1 MSDFSNDE
9 TKGTKV
15 VQMGQ
20 IDVSKSQLKALEPS
34 DLPILATRNLVLFPG
49 VTIPINIGRESSL
62 RLAEYAM
69 EHHIPI
75 GVVCQLNPETEH
87 PQIADLYNVGVIVEV
102 LQMLPLP
109 DGSKAIIVVA
119 RDKVV
124 VNGVGSGKI
133 MPGTLSADVTVVK
146 DRKPRAKLDIYSR
159 MVSSIRETAIDLIKR
174 NAGDGSQE
182 FIYNLNNMESP
193 EMIINMVATNF
204 PMEVATKVDLL
215 SLNNL
220 RDRANNLLLELNMC
234 VEFSSITQNIH
245 EKTKQAM
252 NEQKRAAFLQQ
263 QMESIRSELYGDE
276 DDATVLAQRADEKN
290 FPEHVAKVFNKELEK
305 MRRLNPST
313 PDYSVIYTYLE
324 TLLDLP
330 WNAQSDYL
338 KDFEEAEAILEADHY
353 GLEKVK
359 ERILEQIA
367 IMMNNPE
374 GRSPIICLV
383 GAPGVGKTSLGKS
396 VASALGRE
404 YQRISLGGLHDEAEL
419 RGHRRTYIGAAP
431 GRVIDALKKCATTNP
446 VLLLDEVDKIGKDY
460 KGDPAAA
467 LLEVL
472 DPEQNCHFHDNY
484 VDVDYDLSNVLF
496 IATANTLSTLSR
508 PLLDR
513 MEIIDIPGYL
523 LEEKIEIAKRH
534 LIPKKLAESNM
545 TEEEVKFTDES
556 IKKIIESYTS
566 ESGVRQLEK
575 NIASVIR
582 KLVLAKMRK
591 GESDVILTPE
601 DIIRLLGVEKIT
613 KELYENNDYAGV
625 VAGLAW
631 TEVGGEILY
640 VEASLAP
647 GKGEKLTLTGNL
659 GDVMKESAVIALQY
673 IKAHAEMLGISSD
686 LFDKFNLHVHVPE
699 GAIPKDGPSA
709 GVTMVTAMVSAFK
722 QKKVKSRL
730 AMTGEI
736 TLRGKVLPVGG
747 IREKILAAKRAG
759 INEIILC
766 SQNRKDILEIPE
778 KYLAGMNFIYVD
790 TIPDVIKHAV
800 TDEPAVDAVDL
811 LMMSEQEKKEQAK

>member
-9 TKGTKV
+9 KKGTKV

-20 IDVSKSQLKALEPS
+20 IDISKSQLLPLDTT
-34 DLPILATRNLVLFPG
+34 DLPILPTRNLVLFPG

-69 EHHIPI
+69 EHHIPM

-87 PQIADLYNVGVIVEV
+87 PGINDLYGVGVVVEV
-102 LQMLPLP
+102 LQLLPLP
-109 DGSKAIIVVA
+109 DGSKAIIVIA
-119 RDKVV
+119 REKISI
-124 VNGVGSGKI
+124 NGTGKGSVL
-133 MPGTLSADVTVVK
+133 PGTLSADVTVIK
-146 DRKPRAKLDIYSR
+146 DKKPRAKLDMYNR
-159 MVSSIRETAIDLIKR
+159 MVSTVKETAIELIKN

-182 FIYNLNNMESP
+182 FIYNLNNMDSQEL
-193 EMIINMVATNF
+193 IINMVATNF

-215 SLNNL
+215 SMSSL
-220 RDRANNLLLELNMC
+220 RDRANALMLELNMC
-234 VEFSSITQNIH
+234 VEFSSITHNIQ

-263 QMESIRSELYGDE
+263 QMESIRTELYGDE
-276 DDATVLAQRADEKN
+276 DDATVLAQRAEEKR
-290 FPEHVAKVFNKELEK
+290 FPEYVAKTFNKELEK
-305 MRRLNPST
+305 LRRLNPST

-324 TLLDLP
+324 TLLELP
-330 WNAQSDYL
+330 WNTPSDYL
-338 KDFEEAEAILEADHY
+338 KDFDEAEAILENDHY

-367 IMMNNPE
+367 LLMNNPD
-374 GRSPIICLV
+374 GKAPIICLV
-383 GAPGVGKTSLGKS
+383 GAPGVGKTSLGRS
-396 VASALGRE
+396 IASALGRE

-431 GRVIDALKKCATTNP
+431 GRVIDALKKCETTNP

-545 TEEEVKFTDES
+545 TDKEVAFSDDA

-575 NIASVIR
+575 NIASIIR

-591 GESDVILTPE
+591 GDSAVTVQPDDVV
-601 DIIRLLGVEKIT
+601 RLLGVEKVS

-631 TEVGGEILY
+631 TEVGGEILF

-673 IKAHAEMLGISSD
+673 VKAHAGKFGIPAE
-686 LFDKFNLHVHVPE
+686 LFDKYNLHVHVPE

-709 GVTMVTAMVSAFK
+709 GVTMVTAIVSAFT
-722 QKKVKSRL
+722 QKKVKANL

-759 INEIILC
+759 INQIVLC
-766 SQNRKDILEIPE
+766 SKNRKDIMDIPE
-778 KYLAGMNFIYVD
+778 KYLEGMTFHYVD
-790 TIPDVIKHAV
+790 SIPEVIDIAL
-800 TDEPAVDAVDL
+800 TDETAVDAIDFEAV
-811 LMMSEQEKKEQAK
+811 K

>member
-20 IDVSKSQLKALEPS
+20 IDVSKSQLKPLDPT
-34 DLPILATRNLVLFPG
+34 DLPILPTRNLVLFPG

-69 EHHIPI
+69 EHHVPV

-87 PQIADLYNVGVIVEV
+87 PSVADLYSVGVIVEV

-119 RDKVV
+119 RDKIH
-124 VNGVGSGKI
+124 VNGVGTGNGI
-133 MPGTLSADVTVVK
+133 PGTLSADVTVVK
-146 DRKPRAKLDIYSR
+146 DRKPRVKLDMYNR
-159 MVSSIRETAIDLIKR
+159 MVASIRDTAIDLIKR
-174 NAGDGSQE
+174 NAGDGGQE
-182 FIYNLNNMESP
+182 FIFNLNNMESP

-204 PMEVATKVDLL
+204 PMEVPTKVDLL
-215 SLNNL
+215 SIGNL

-234 VEFSSITQNIH
+234 VEFSTITQNIH

-263 QMESIRSELYGDE
+263 QMESIRTELYGDE
-276 DDATVLAQRADEKN
+276 DDATVLAQRAEEKN
-290 FPEHVAKVFNKELEK
+290 FPEHVAKAFNKELEK

-330 WNAQSDYL
+330 WNTPSDYL
-338 KDFEEAEAILEADHY
+338 KDFDEAESILEADHY

-367 IMMNNPE
+367 LLMNNPE

-396 VASALGRE
+396 IASALGRE

-484 VDVDYDLSNVLF
+484 VDVDYDLSDVLF

-513 MEIIDIPGYL
+513 MEIIEIPGYL
-523 LEEKIEIAKRH
+523 LEEKMEIAKRH
-534 LIPKKLAESNM
+534 LIPKKLSESNM
-545 TEEEVKFTDES
+545 SADEVKFTDDA

-575 NIASVIR
+575 NISSVIR
-582 KLVLAKMRK
+582 KLVLAKMRTGVK
-591 GESDVILTPE
+591 EVTLEPA
-601 DIIRLLGVEKIT
+601 DIVKLLGVEKVS
-613 KELYENNDYAGV
+613 KEQYENNDYAGV

-673 IKAHAEMLGISSD
+673 VKAHAGKFNISHE
-686 LFDKFNLHVHVPE
+686 LFEKYNLHVHVPE

-709 GVTMVTAMVSAFK
+709 GVTMVTAIVSAFT
-722 QKKVKSRL
+722 QKKVKQRL

-759 INEIILC
+759 INEIVLC
-766 SQNRKDILEIPE
+766 SRNKKDILEIPE
-778 KYLAGMNFIYVD
+778 KYLEGMTFNYVD
-790 TIPDVIKHAV
+790 TIPEVIGIALTNEKS
-800 TDEPAVDAVDL
+800 VDAINL
-811 LMMSEQEKKEQAK
+811 

>member
-1 MSDFSNDE
+1 MSDFPTEE
-9 TKGTKV
+9 TKGAKV

-20 IDVSKSQLKALEPS
+20 IDISKSRLRPIDPT
-34 DLPILATRNLVLFPG
+34 DLPILPTRNLVLFPG
-49 VTIPINIGRESSL
+49 VTIPINIGRENSL
-62 RLAEYAM
+62 RLAEYAY

-75 GVVCQLNPETEH
+75 GVVCQLEPETEN
-87 PQIADLYNVGVIVEV
+87 PAVSDLYDAGVVVEV
-102 LQMLPLP
+102 LQILPLP
-109 DGSKAIIVVA
+109 DGTKAIIVVA
-119 RDKVV
+119 RDKIL
-124 VNGVGSGKI
+124 VNGMVNGKTL
-133 MPGTLSADVTVVK
+133 PGILSAEVTVVK
-146 DRKPRAKLDIYSR
+146 DHKPRAKYDMFLR
-159 MVSSIRETAIDLIKR
+159 MVDNIKEISEKLVKDS
-174 NAGDGSQE
+174 GPDGGQE
-182 FIYNLNNMESP
+182 FIYNLNNMDSP
-193 EMIINMVATNF
+193 ELIINMVATNF
-204 PMEVATKVDLL
+204 PMNTATKVELL
-215 SLNNL
+215 KLDHL
-220 RDRANNLLLELNMC
+220 RQRANELLVELNMC
-234 VEFSSITQNIH
+234 VEYSNITQHIQ
-245 EKTKQAM
+245 EKTRQAM

-263 QMESIRSELYGDE
+263 QMDSIRSELYGDE
-276 DDATVLAQRADEKN
+276 DDASVLAQRAEEKN
-290 FPEHVAKVFNKELEK
+290 FPEHVAKAFGKELDK
-305 MRRLNPST
+305 LRRLNPTT

-330 WNAQSDYL
+330 WNSPSDYL
-338 KDFEEAEAILEADHY
+338 KDFDEAEAILEGDHY

-367 IMMNNPE
+367 LLMNNPE

-431 GRVIDALKKCATTNP
+431 GRVIDALKKCSTTNP

-472 DPEQNCHFHDNY
+472 DPEQNCRFHDNY
-484 VDVDYDLSNVLF
+484 VDVDYDLSDVLF

-513 MEIIDIPGYL
+513 MEIIEIPGYL
-523 LEEKIEIAKRH
+523 LEEKVEIAKRH
-534 LIPKKLAESNM
+534 LIPKKLTESNM
-545 TEEEVKFTDES
+545 TADEVQFTDAA
-556 IKKIIESYTS
+556 IRKIIESYTA

-591 GESDVILTPE
+591 GADKVVLQPDDVV
-601 DIIRLLGVEKIT
+601 RLLGVEKIT
-613 KELYENNDYAGV
+613 KELYENSDFAGV

-673 IKAHAEMLGISSD
+673 VKAHAAKFGID
-686 LFDKFNLHVHVPE
+686 PAMFEQYNLHVHVPE

-709 GVTMVTAMVSAFK
+709 GITMVTAIVSAFT
-722 QKKVKSRL
+722 QRRVKAKL

-759 INEIILC
+759 IDEIILC
-766 SQNRKDILEIPE
+766 RKNEKDILDIPARYLEGMTFNYVETIPE
-778 KYLAGMNFIYVD
+778 
-790 TIPDVIKHAV
+790 VIAIAL
-800 TDEPAVDAVDL
+800 TDEKAADAVEL
-811 LMMSEQEKKEQAK
+811 KVRKSTKK

>member
-20 IDVSKSQLKALEPS
+20 IDVSKSQLKPLDPT
-34 DLPILATRNLVLFPG
+34 DLPILPTRNLVLFPG

-69 EHHIPI
+69 EHHVPV

-87 PQIADLYNVGVIVEV
+87 PSVADLYSVGVIVEV

-119 RDKVV
+119 RDKIH
-124 VNGVGSGKI
+124 VNGVGTGNGI
-133 MPGTLSADVTVVK
+133 PGTLSADVTVVK
-146 DRKPRAKLDIYSR
+146 DRKPRVKLDMYNR
-159 MVSSIRETAIDLIKR
+159 MVASIRDTAIDLIKR
-174 NAGDGSQE
+174 NAGDGGQE
-182 FIYNLNNMESP
+182 FIFNLNNMESP

-204 PMEVATKVDLL
+204 PMEVPTKVDLL
-215 SLNNL
+215 SIGNL

-234 VEFSSITQNIH
+234 VEFSTITQNIH

-263 QMESIRSELYGDE
+263 QMESIRTELYGDE
-276 DDATVLAQRADEKN
+276 DDATVLAQRAEEKN
-290 FPEHVAKVFNKELEK
+290 FPEHVAKAFNKELEK

-313 PDYSVIYTYLE
+313 PDYSVIYTDLE

-330 WNAQSDYL
+330 WNTPSDYL
-338 KDFEEAEAILEADHY
+338 KDFDEAESILEADHY

-367 IMMNNPE
+367 LLMNNPE

-396 VASALGRE
+396 IASALGRE

-484 VDVDYDLSNVLF
+484 VDVDYDLSDVLF

-513 MEIIDIPGYL
+513 MEIIEIPGYL
-523 LEEKIEIAKRH
+523 LEEKMEIAKRH
-534 LIPKKLAESNM
+534 LIPKKLSESNM
-545 TEEEVKFTDES
+545 SADEVKFTDDA

-575 NIASVIR
+575 NISSVIR
-582 KLVLAKMRK
+582 KLVLAKMRTGVK
-591 GESDVILTPE
+591 EVTLEPA
-601 DIIRLLGVEKIT
+601 DIVKLLGVEKVS
-613 KELYENNDYAGV
+613 KEQYENNDYAGV

-647 GKGEKLTLTGNL
+647 GNGEKLTLTGNL

-673 IKAHAEMLGISSD
+673 VKAHAGKFNISHE
-686 LFDKFNLHVHVPE
+686 LFEKYNLHVHVPE

-709 GVTMVTAMVSAFK
+709 GVTMVTAIVSAFT
-722 QKKVKSRL
+722 QKKVKQRL

-736 TLRGKVLPVGG
+736 TLRGKVWPVGG

-759 INEIILC
+759 INEIVLC
-766 SQNRKDILEIPE
+766 SRNKKDILEIPE
-778 KYLAGMNFIYVD
+778 KYLEGMTFNYVD
-790 TIPDVIKHAV
+790 TIPEVIGIALTNEKS
-800 TDEPAVDAVDL
+800 VDAINL
-811 LMMSEQEKKEQAK
+811 

>member
-1 MSDFSNDE
+1 MSDFSTDDA
-9 TKGTKV
+9 KGTKV

-20 IDVSKSQLKALEPS
+20 IDISKSRLRPVDTT
-34 DLPILATRNLVLFPG
+34 DLPILPTRNLVMFPG

-62 RLAEYAM
+62 RLAEYAY

-75 GVVCQLNPETEH
+75 GVVCQLEPETEN
-87 PQIADLYNVGVIVEV
+87 PTVADLYDIGVVVEV
-102 LQMLPLP
+102 LQILPLP
-109 DGSKAIIVVA
+109 DDTKAIIVVA
-119 RDKVV
+119 RDKIMVK
-124 VNGVGSGKI
+124 GAGTGKTL
-133 MPGTLSADVTVVK
+133 PGILSADVTVVK
-146 DRKPRAKLDIYSR
+146 DHKPRAKYDMFLR
-159 MVSSIRETAIDLIKR
+159 MVDNIKQTAEKLIK
-174 NAGDGSQE
+174 NSGPDGGQE
-182 FIYNLNNMESP
+182 FIYNLNNMDSP
-193 EMIINMVATNF
+193 ELIINMVATNF
-204 PMEVATKVDLL
+204 PMSTATKVDLL
-215 SLNNL
+215 KQDHL
-220 RDRANNLLLELNMC
+220 RQRANELLVELNMC
-234 VEFSSITQNIH
+234 VEYSNITQHIQ

-263 QMESIRSELYGDE
+263 QMESIRTELYGDE
-276 DDATVLAQRADEKN
+276 DDASVLAQRAEEKN
-290 FPEHVAKVFNKELEK
+290 FPEHVDKAFNKELDK
-305 MRRLNPST
+305 LRRLNPST

-330 WNAQSDYL
+330 WNSTSDYL
-338 KDFEEAEAILEADHY
+338 KDFDEAEAILEGDHY

-367 IMMNNPE
+367 LLMNNPE

-396 VASALGRE
+396 IASALGRE

-431 GRVIDALKKCATTNP
+431 GRVIDALKKCSTTNP

-545 TEEEVKFTDES
+545 TDEEVTFTDDA
-556 IKKIIESYTS
+556 IRKIIESYTS

-575 NIASVIR
+575 NIASIIR

-591 GESDVILTPE
+591 GESNVTLTP
-601 DIIRLLGVEKIT
+601 DYVVRLLGVEKVS
-613 KELYENNDYAGV
+613 KELYENNDFAGV

-673 IKAHAEMLGISSD
+673 VKAHADRFGIPAE
-686 LFDKFNLHVHVPE
+686 LFDKYNLHVHVPE

-709 GVTMVTAMVSAFK
+709 GITMVTAMVSAFT
-722 QKKVKSRL
+722 QRKVKEKL

-759 INEIILC
+759 INTIVLC
-766 SQNRKDILEIPE
+766 DKNRKDIMDIPE
-778 KYLAGMNFIYVD
+778 KYLDGMTFHYVE
-790 TIPDVIKHAV
+790 TIPEVIEIAV
-800 TDEPAVDAVDL
+800 TDEPAVDAIDFNPT
-811 LMMSEQEKKEQAK
+811 K

>member
-20 IDVSKSQLKALEPS
+20 IDVSKSQLKPLDPT
-34 DLPILATRNLVLFPG
+34 DLPILPTRNLVLFPG

-69 EHHIPI
+69 EHHVPV

-87 PQIADLYNVGVIVEV
+87 PSVADLYSVGVIVEV

-119 RDKVV
+119 RDKIH
-124 VNGVGSGKI
+124 VNGVGTGNGI
-133 MPGTLSADVTVVK
+133 PGTLSADVTVVK
-146 DRKPRAKLDIYSR
+146 DRKPRVKLDMYNR
-159 MVSSIRETAIDLIKR
+159 MVASIRDTAIDLIKR
-174 NAGDGSQE
+174 NAGDGGQE
-182 FIYNLNNMESP
+182 FIFNLNNMESP

-204 PMEVATKVDLL
+204 PMEVPTKVDLL
-215 SLNNL
+215 SIGNL

-234 VEFSSITQNIH
+234 VEFSTITQNIH

-263 QMESIRSELYGDE
+263 QMESIRTELYGDE
-276 DDATVLAQRADEKN
+276 DDATVLAQRAEEKN
-290 FPEHVAKVFNKELEK
+290 FPEHVAKAFNKELEK

-330 WNAQSDYL
+330 WNTPSDYL
-338 KDFEEAEAILEADHY
+338 KDFDEAESILEADHY

-367 IMMNNPE
+367 LLMNNPE

-396 VASALGRE
+396 IASALGRE

-484 VDVDYDLSNVLF
+484 VDVDYDLSDVLF

-513 MEIIDIPGYL
+513 MEIIEIPGYL
-523 LEEKIEIAKRH
+523 LEEKMEIAKRH
-534 LIPKKLAESNM
+534 LIPKKLSESNM
-545 TEEEVKFTDES
+545 SADEVKFTDDA

-575 NIASVIR
+575 NISSVIR
-582 KLVLAKMRK
+582 KLVLAKMRTGVK
-591 GESDVILTPE
+591 EVTLEPA
-601 DIIRLLGVEKIT
+601 DIVKLLGVEKVS
-613 KELYENNDYAGV
+613 KEQYENNDYAGV

-647 GKGEKLTLTGNL
+647 GNGEKLTLTGNL

-673 IKAHAEMLGISSD
+673 VKAHAGKFNISHE
-686 LFDKFNLHVHVPE
+686 LFEKYNLHVHVPE

-709 GVTMVTAMVSAFK
+709 GVTMVTAIVSAFT
-722 QKKVKSRL
+722 QKKVKQRL

-759 INEIILC
+759 INEIVLC
-766 SQNRKDILEIPE
+766 SRNKKDILEIPE
-778 KYLAGMNFIYVD
+778 KYLEGMTFNYVD
-790 TIPDVIKHAV
+790 TIPEVIGIALTNEKS
-800 TDEPAVDAVDL
+800 VDAINL
-811 LMMSEQEKKEQAK
+811 

>member
-1 MSDFSNDE
+1 MSDISKDDK
-9 TKGTKV
+9 KGTRV

-20 IDVSKSQLKALEPS
+20 IDISKSQVKPLNPQ
-34 DLPILATRNLVLFPG
+34 DLPILPTRNLVLFPG

-62 RLAEYAM
+62 RLAEIAM
-69 EHHIPI
+69 EQHIAV

-87 PQIADLYNVGVIVEV
+87 PAINDLYNYGVVVEV
-102 LQMLPLP
+102 LQLLPLP
-109 DGSKAIIVVA
+109 DGSKAIIVMA
-119 RDKVV
+119 RDKF
-124 VNGVGSGKI
+124 KI
-133 MPGTLSADVTVVK
+133 IGQGRGELAPGILSAEVDIEK
-146 DRKPRAKLDIYSR
+146 DSKPRAKIDLFNK
-159 MVSSIRETAIDLIKR
+159 MVSSIKENAIELIKSS
-174 NAGDGSQE
+174 AGDGAQE
-182 FIYNLNNMESP
+182 FIFNLNNMDSA
-193 EMIINMVATNF
+193 EMVVNMVATNF
-204 PMEVATKVDLL
+204 PIEVEAKMELL
-215 SLNNL
+215 SQHSL
-220 RDRANNLLLELNMC
+220 RDRANMLLLELNKCM
-234 VEFSSITQNIH
+234 EYTSITQNIQ
-245 EKTKQAM
+245 EKTKQAL

-263 QMESIRSELYGDE
+263 QMETIRTELYGDE
-276 DDATVLAQRADEKN
+276 DDATVLAQRAEEKN
-290 FPEHVAKVFNKELEK
+290 FPEHVAKTFNKELEK

-330 WNAQSDYL
+330 WNSPADYL
-338 KDFEEAEAILEADHY
+338 TDFDEAEAILEADHY

-367 IMMNNPE
+367 LMMNNPE

-396 VASALGRE
+396 VAQALGRE

-431 GRVIDALKKCATTNP
+431 GRVIDALKKCETTNP

-534 LIPKKLAESNM
+534 LIPRKM
-545 TEEEVKFTDES
+545 EEGNLSEDDVVFTDEA
-556 IKKIIESYTS
+556 IRKIIESYTS

-591 GESDVILTPE
+591 SAKKKTLKAA
-601 DIIRLLGVEKIT
+601 DIVKLLGVEKVS
-613 KELYENNDYAGV
+613 KELYENNDFAGV

-631 TEVGGEILY
+631 TEVGGEILF

-673 IKAHAEMLGISSD
+673 VKAHADKLSIPYD
-686 LFDKFNLHVHVPE
+686 LFEKYSLHVHVPE

-709 GVTMVTAMVSAFK
+709 GITMATAIVSAFT
-722 QKKVKSRL
+722 QKKVKANL

-766 SQNRKDILEIPE
+766 RQNEKDIKEIPE
-778 KYLAGMNFIYVD
+778 KYLKGMTFHYVD
-790 TIPDVIKHAV
+790 TVDEVIALAI
-800 TDEPAVDAVDL
+800 TDETAVDAVELTVDR
-811 LMMSEQEKKEQAK
+811 K

>member
-9 TKGTKV
+9 KQSTKV

-20 IDVSKSQLKALEPS
+20 IDISKSQLQPLDPS
-34 DLPILATRNLVLFPG
+34 DLPILPTRNLVLFPG

-75 GVVCQLNPETEH
+75 GVVCQHNPETEH
-87 PQIADLYNVGVIVEV
+87 PSIADLHTVGVIVEV
-102 LQMLPLP
+102 VQMLPLP
-109 DGSKAIIVVA
+109 DGTKAIIVVA
-119 RDKVV
+119 RDKIS
-124 VNGVGSGKI
+124 VNGVGAGRI
-133 MPGTLSADVTVVK
+133 MPGILSADVTVVK
-146 DRKPRAKLDIYSR
+146 DRKPRTKLDMYQR
-159 MVSSIRETAIDLIKR
+159 MVTSIKETAIELIKN
-174 NAGDGSQE
+174 NAGEGGQE
-182 FIYNLNNMESP
+182 FIFNLNNMESA
-193 EMIINMVATNF
+193 EMVINMVATNF
-204 PMEVATKVDLL
+204 PMDVATKVDLL
-215 SLNNL
+215 LINSL
-220 RDRANNLLLELNMC
+220 RDRANSLLLELNMC
-234 VEFSSITQNIH
+234 MEFSSITQNIQ
-245 EKTKQAM
+245 EKTKQAL
-252 NEQKRAAFLQQ
+252 NEQKRAAYLQQ
-263 QMESIRSELYGDE
+263 QMESIRTELYGDE
-276 DDATVLAQRADEKN
+276 DDATALQQRAAEKN
-290 FPEHVAKVFNKELEK
+290 FPEHVEKSFNKELEK
-305 MRRLNPST
+305 LRRLNPTT

-330 WNAQSDYL
+330 WNSPSDYMR
-338 KDFEEAEAILEADHY
+338 DFDEAEEILEGDHY

-367 IMMNNPE
+367 LLMNNPE

-396 VASALGRE
+396 IASALGRE

-431 GRVIDALKKCATTNP
+431 GRVIDALKKCSTTNP

-496 IATANTLSTLSR
+496 IATANTLSTLSS

-513 MEIIDIPGYL
+513 MEIIEIPGYL
-523 LEEKIEIAKRH
+523 LEEKVEIAKRH

-545 TEEEVKFTDES
+545 TEKEVKFTDEAL
-556 IKKIIESYTS
+556 KKIIESYTS

-575 NIASVIR
+575 NIASIIR
-582 KLVLAKMRK
+582 KLVLNKMRK
-591 GESDVILTPE
+591 GSEDVTV
-601 DIIRLLGVEKIT
+601 DADAVVRLLGVEKVT
-613 KELYENNDYAGV
+613 KEKYENNDYAGV

-673 IKAHAEMLGISSD
+673 VKAHADKFGIPSE
-686 LFDKFNLHVHVPE
+686 LFDQYNLHVHVPE

-709 GVTMVTAMVSAFK
+709 GVTMVTAIVSAFT
-722 QKKVKSRL
+722 QRRVKARL

-759 INEIILC
+759 INNVVLC
-766 SQNRKDILEIPE
+766 SQNKKDILEIPE
-778 KYLAGMNFIYVD
+778 KYLEGMTFRYVD
-790 TIPDVIKHAV
+790 NIPEVISIAV
-800 TDEPAVDAVDL
+800 TDEPALDAREL
-811 LMMSEQEKKEQAK
+811 ATAKK